1 MCGREIKVRKNAN
14 KKFQQLLT
22 RTHAFI
28 QAEPTKDFL
37 MGYKENK
44 VEKVSTLRKLTF
56 LSVETDKNQENK

>member
-14 KKFQQLLT
+14 KNFQQLLT